1 MPTLDD
7 LRERWMLPTPPG
19 EVHLNAGTL
28 SPTPRPVFDAVEL
41 LRREQ
46 ATSPSEFFF
55 FRMHELLA
63 AARQSLAKFVRAK
76 PNDLFLQPNVTTS
89 LNLAMRYVPLKPGDE
104 ILTTDHEYGA
114 MSLLLDSV
122 ARDRGATVKRVK
134 IPMPVESPDEIVQA
148 IRRGITKRTRVLFFC
163 HVTSA
168 TALVFPVKSL
178 CDLAREHGL
187 YSVVDGAHAPGM
199 VPIDLGKLGADA
211 YGANGHKWMMAPCG
225 AGFLHASKRLKA
237 VLEPLVVSWGDE
249 KFDRRKPD
257 RTRWKGTTAL
267 QYRLEYHGVYDRTPQ
282 MVIPEAIA
290 ALQQVESAGGLSPGL
305 ARGNHPSGKNGS
317 SAGNASLPRRRPGLD
332 GGFHPRVAM
341 LRAHAR
347 EAFESIG
354 LKCASPCDERLWGA
368 MTVFSL
374 TPSQA
379 TTLAKHLWPKQRA
392 LVPVTLHAGRRYLR
406 VSTAWF
412 NTATEID
419 EAASRVHALL
429 GRR

>member
-1 MPTLDD
+1 MPTLDE

-55 FRMHELLA
+55 FRMHELLGT
-63 AARQSLAKFVRAK
+63 ARQSLAKFVRAK
-76 PNDLFLQPNVTTS
+76 PNGLFLQPNVTTS
-89 LNLAMRYVPLKPGDE
+89 LNLAMRSVPLKPGDE

-114 MSLLLDSV
+114 MSLLLDAV

-134 IPMPVESPDEIVQA
+134 IPMPVESPDEIVDA

-168 TALVFPVKSL
+168 TALLFPVTSL

-199 VPIDLGKLGADA
+199 VPLDLNKLGADA
-211 YGANGHKWMMAPCG
+211 YGANCHKWMMAPCG

-257 RTRWKGTTAL
+257 RTKWKGTSAL
-267 QYRLEYHGVYDRTPQ
+267 QYRVEYHGVYDRTPQ
-282 MVIPEAIA
+282 MVIPEAIGVMSQLDRVDREGEA
-290 ALQQVESAGGLSPGL
+290 PAEPRRMRVSMSSSRASAGLAGASPS
-305 ARGNHPSGKNGS
+305 RM
-317 SAGNASLPRRRPGLD
+317 
-332 GGFHPRVAM
+332 RVAM
-341 LRAHAR
+341 LRAHAS

-354 LKCASPCDERLWGA
+354 LKCVSPRDERLWGA
-368 MTVFSL
+368 MTVFAL
-374 TPSQA
+374 KPAQA
-379 TTLAKHLWPKQRA
+379 DTLARHLWPKKRA
-392 LVPVTLHAGRRYLR
+392 LVPVTQHAGRRYLR

-412 NTATEID
+412 NTPNEID
-419 EAASRVHALL
+419 EATRRVAELL
-429 GRR
+429 AGRRGG